1 MRVDRLVISAILL
14 VTVGAVPAGAQGT
27 LAGKWTTDYPTGIR
41 NENGEIAVSAS
52 RPATLTLTMKGDSVT
67 GTWQLAAPAGGA
79 APAATHILGKRSG
92 TKFVMRN
99 EAVERTINMG
109 EGPKQV
115 QMFTQWDFE
124 LKGDEL
130 VGTQKNMSPDG
141 SFEGPE
147 LPFSAKRAKAM

>member
-1 MRVDRLVISAILL
+1 MH
-14 VTVGAVPAGAQGT
+14 AQGT

-52 RPATLTLTMKGDSVT
+52 RPATMTLAMKGDSVT

-79 APAATHILGKRSG
+79 APAATRITGKRSG
-92 TKFVMRN
+92 TKFMMRN
-99 EAVERTINMG
+99 EAIERTINMG

-130 VGTQKNMSPDG
+130 VGTQKNLSPDG